1 MSSHFEPA
9 TKITKT
15 FSGRQIIVGRV
26 QSSASFSRESLSSG
40 QASMLSHSS
49 SFPAHLQPAKP
60 PNQLH
65 PTQSTGSHE
74 SNQPT
79 NHPTNQPGQPV
90 SLFKL
95 GCRSWPRNP
104 GLSPTQKKVLVAEGG
119 SAGFGGRTFG
129 TQWSRWSWWVF
140 NNALPRL
147 YNYLRRPADC

>member
-1 MSSHFEPA
+1 MKQRQGHGNKEVVQMSSHFEPA

-15 FSGRQIIVGRV
+15 FSGRQIIVGKE
-26 QSSASFSRESLSSG
+26 QSSGSFSRESLSSG
-40 QASMLSHSS
+40 QASMLSPSS

-74 SNQPT
+74 STNQH
-79 NHPTNQPGQPV
+79 NHETNQPGQPV

-104 GLSPTQKKVLVAEGG
+104 GLSPTQKKGLVAERGK
-119 SAGFGGRTFG
+119 RV
-129 TQWSRWSWWVF
+129 RWPNLWHAVESVE
-140 NNALPRL
+140 LVGV
-147 YNYLRRPADC
+147 